1 MTKYL
6 ALALVLAACTLR
18 KEPQPREAPPVIAS
32 GSGVGSAKPV
42 DPPATKPKEPPPYA
56 LAADV
61 SEPIRTAITAT
72 DRSIDDRMLD
82 AGRMPGEVLTFFK
95 LAPGQKV
102 GELFAG
108 GGYTTELMARV
119 VGETGKVWAQ
129 NTTEVLERF
138 ARKPWTERA
147 TKPVM
152 KNVVGV
158 ERPTDDPF
166 PPEATGLDLVITILN
181 YHDFVWQKADTAKL
195 NKAVFAALAPGGIY
209 AIVDHSAQKNSGTRD
224 TETLHRI
231 DEDVVKKEVLEAGFE
246 LDGESEVLRHP
257 DDPRDW
263 NTSPRN
269 AGDKRGTSDR
279 FTLRFVKPHAPPASS
294 EPADT
299 KVPATAGAKAPA
311 KAGAKAGAKASPPK
325 TSPKKE

>member
-6 ALALVLAACTLR
+6 ALALLLFTACAKK
-18 KEPQPREAPPVIAS
+18 KEPQPREAPAPAAVAS
-32 GSGVGSAKPV
+32 GSGSGSAKPV
-42 DPPATKPKEPPPYA
+42 DAPPKPKEPPPYTP
-56 LAADV
+56 AADV
-61 SEPIRTAITAT
+61 TEPIRNAIAAT

-108 GGYTTELMARV
+108 GGYTTEVMART
-119 VGETGKVWAQ
+119 VGDTGKIWAQ
-129 NTTEVLERF
+129 NTTQVLDKF

-147 TKPVM
+147 AKPVM

-166 PPEATGLDLVITILN
+166 PPEAKDLDLVITILN

-195 NKAVFAALAPGGIY
+195 NKAAFAALKPGGVY
-209 AIVDHSAQKNSGTRD
+209 AIVDHSAAKNSGIRD
-224 TETLHRI
+224 VETLHRI

-246 LDGESEVLRHP
+246 LDEESDVLRHP

-263 NTSPRN
+263 STSPRT
-269 AGDKRGTSDR
+269 AGEKRGTSDR
-279 FTLRFVKPHAPPASS
+279 FTLRFVKPAS
-294 EPADT
+294 A
-299 KVPATAGAKAPA
+299 PATKDTPKTKATKAPGKQPA
-311 KAGAKAGAKASPPK
+311 K
-325 TSPKKE
+325 KK